1 MWLLLMG
8 LMTGPQWVQP
18 VQARGDAREAYA
30 RSTPLAPVVIN
41 GRGVADRLPY
51 RLATRTTNYFHATP
65 SQAKNIELVATR
77 LNGAVV
83 SAGQIFSY
91 YRQVGP
97 YTQANGYGW
106 GRMFVGDR
114 IVPSIGGGVCQGS
127 STLYSALLRTGL
139 PIVERHQHG
148 LTVPYLPPGEDA
160 TVAEDYLNFRFRNN
174 QSTPILITAAASQR
188 HLTVSIWGARPGPEI
203 VVEHQILDEYP
214 FRTITRT
221 NPRLQPGQTVI
232 EAPGQVGVRVK
243 NWLEIKTAHG
253 TEIKNL
259 GIDTYRA
266 SPRIVEVGPA
276 KNSF

>member
-1 MWLLLMG
+1 
-8 LMTGPQWVQP
+8 
-18 VQARGDAREAYA
+18 
-30 RSTPLAPVVIN
+30 VV
-41 GRGVADRLPY
+41 DRLPY
-51 RLATRTTNYFHATP
+51 RLATCTTNYFHATP

-83 SAGQIFSY
+83 STGQIFSY

-160 TVAEDYLNFRFRNN
+160 TVAEDYLDFRFRNN
-174 QSTPILITAAASQR
+174 ESTPVLITAAAGQR
-188 HLTVSIWGARPGPEI
+188 HLTVSVWGAHPGPEI
-203 VVEHQILDEYP
+203 VVEHKILDEYP
-214 FRTITRT
+214 FRTITQT

-232 EAPGQVGVRVK
+232 KAPGQVGVRVK
-243 NWLEIKTAHG
+243 SWLEIKTAHG

-276 KNSF
+276 KNSL